1 MGFICYKS
9 IKKSKTVKIYIF
21 FLLFIFLYILLT
33 HNIFHLKRV
42 FICLSIVFS
51 SFFCFGQNEVI
62 QFSGLVVETFSR
74 EPTSFCAVYKKNSD
88 RGTIADD
95 QGFFSLV
102 VEKGDTIMFQCLGYK
117 PKYIVVPSTVQNNSF
132 IQTVLMETDA
142 INLKELVIRPL
153 PAPNLLRAAIVNV
166 DVPDDFIALA
176 EETFNNS
183 QLDDWT
189 LGTKY
194 DGTEN
199 FNLFVDKTVANNYSL
214 GQARPQ
220 KLFDI
225 ASWAQFAKAL
235 KDGAFK
241 KKDDE

>member
-1 MGFICYKS
+1 M
-9 IKKSKTVKIYIF
+9 
-21 FLLFIFLYILLT
+21 
-33 HNIFHLKRV
+33 KRV

-74 EPTSFCAVYKKNSD
+74 EPTSFCAVYKKNSE

-166 DVPDDFIALA
+166 
-176 EETFNNS
+176 
-183 QLDDWT
+183 
-189 LGTKY
+189 
-194 DGTEN
+194 
-199 FNLFVDKTVANNYSL
+199 
-214 GQARPQ
+214 
-220 KLFDI
+220 
-225 ASWAQFAKAL
+225 
-235 KDGAFK
+235 
-241 KKDDE
+241 